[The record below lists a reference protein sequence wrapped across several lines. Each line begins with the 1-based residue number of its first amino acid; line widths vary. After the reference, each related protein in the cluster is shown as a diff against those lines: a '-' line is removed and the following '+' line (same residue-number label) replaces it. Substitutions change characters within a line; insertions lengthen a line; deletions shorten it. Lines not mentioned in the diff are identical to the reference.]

1 VVHCTTASHHLLVLS
16 GEKAEFLEKA
26 GIRIPLKNPTPSK
39 AGRVRAGSDHGSIDS
54 EEEGVPRRVT
64 TLALLK
70 DDEEEEEEEEEV
82 SLDDEKEP
90 AGVESVALLVVE
102 ELSAHFD
109 GLGVSPS
116 LSKMRVTTIQD
127 EVTIRNPQFVSQL
140 ETRKRLIVI
149 VHLISGV
156 PRNGQG
162 IEMKLEGQWVTVFV
176 PLDNSLFNAA
186 TLFSNHLGISR
197 GSTTIGRIQAAFA
210 EESEKLEKN
219 SIGQLCQT
227 SKFKVK
233 FPIEETFRMSATNL
247 PPMPSQDP
255 IEILQ
260 VHNPLDQS
268 VSSLLAVGFLL
279 GKRNENLKVIEST
292 PAASSKTVHA
302 FISSGL
308 QVSPFQ
314 MGVASQSPRRDNN
327 RPKRR
332 HPPVQFQRGSTPE
345 DAFSGGLSP
354 DSQSFMDAN
363 SAADQT
369 NNNLN
374 DSNESEDTYINRF
387 F

>member
-1 VVHCTTASHHLLVLS
+1 
-16 GEKAEFLEKA
+16 
-26 GIRIPLKNPTPSK
+26 
-39 AGRVRAGSDHGSIDS
+39 
-54 EEEGVPRRVT
+54 
-64 TLALLK
+64 
-70 DDEEEEEEEEEV
+70 
-82 SLDDEKEP
+82 
-90 AGVESVALLVVE
+90 
-102 ELSAHFD
+102 
-109 GLGVSPS
+109 
-116 LSKMRVTTIQD
+116 
-127 EVTIRNPQFVSQL
+127 VSQL

-162 IEMKLEGQWVTVFV
+162 VEMKLEGQWVTVFV
-176 PLDNSLFNAA
+176 PLDNGLFNAA
-186 TLFSNHLGISR
+186 TLFSNRLGISR

-219 SIGQLCQT
+219 GTGQLCQT

-233 FPIEETFRMSATNL
+233 FPIEESFRMSATNL
-247 PPMPSQDP
+247 PPMPGQDP

-279 GKRNENLKVIEST
+279 GKRNEKLKVIEST

-302 FISSGL
+302 VISSGL
-308 QVSPFQ
+308 HVSPFQ
-314 MGVASQSPRRDNN
+314 MGSTSPRRDNN

-332 HPPVQFQRGSTPE
+332 RNPVQFQQRTPA

-363 SAADQT
+363 STADQT

-374 DSNESEDTYINRF
+374 DSNETEDSYVERF
-387 F
+387 FG